1 MQYCVDRSDT
11 IRGAVMSTTFFNTSS
26 FANQRERFLAAA
38 SRVKAT
44 HVAYPHPMYGPRGEA
59 LSTDVAIV
67 GLASAQKRLV
77 LLSGTH
83 GIEGYYGSD
92 SQIALLDNLRD
103 YALPDDTCVVLVH
116 LVNPWGTAW
125 LRRVNEDNVDV
136 NRNFIDFTH
145 APPANTA
152 YETLHEIYLCRDLDG
167 PERQRADERLSK
179 HMRNL
184 GEARVRNIIEAGQY
198 QHPDGV
204 FFGGTQQTWTNRT
217 VRQIMQAHVAGARTA
232 ITLDLHTG
240 AGAYGHP
247 MLMTIAERWVPAHDT
262 AQSVY
267 GPWLYRILTAAD
279 ASSDSGVAATATGY
293 ASQALIDQLTD
304 VDLIPLVI
312 ECGTYDGARGHTL
325 LRDDHWLHLHGDP
338 FDATGRRIK
347 AALLEHYYPAD
358 ADWRDLIALRTRQ
371 IWQRALDVLTK
382 M

>member
-1 MQYCVDRSDT
+1 
-11 IRGAVMSTTFFNTSS
+11 MSATFFDTSG
-26 FANQRERFLAAA
+26 FANQRERFLEAAA
-38 SRVKAT
+38 RVKAT
-44 HVAYPHPMYGPRGEA
+44 QVAYPHPMHGPRGEA

-67 GLASAQKRLV
+67 GPAGAQKRLV

-83 GIEGYYGSD
+83 GVEGYYGSD
-92 SQIALLDNLRD
+92 SQIALLDNLQD
-103 YALPDDTCVVLVH
+103 HTLPEDTCVVLVH

-125 LRRVNEDNVDV
+125 LRRVNEDNADV
-136 NRNFIDFTH
+136 NRNYIDFTH

-167 PERQRADERLSK
+167 PARERADEQLAM
-179 HMRNL
+179 HTRNL

-198 QHPDGV
+198 RHPDGV

-232 ITLDLHTG
+232 IAFDLHTG

-247 MLMTIAERWVPAHDT
+247 MLMTIAERKVPAHDT
-262 AQSVY
+262 AQSLY
-267 GPWLYRILTAAD
+267 GAWLYRILTAAD

-312 ECGTYDGARGHTL
+312 ECGTYDGVRGHTL

-371 IWQRALDVLTK
+371 IWQRALDALTK